1 MDYSHNDA
9 DLIKQPI
16 GYWSWAAYNA
26 VVSRTRAALEG
37 IGTSQPQWWVL
48 AQVAQAARTAQ
59 AGHAEGGRDRGEVS
73 RLLRNYLDTGPE
85 AMEAEIDRTISQG
98 WITEDAEG
106 RLVITAEGRAFHEK
120 AAALQAELWA
130 ERHAGISD
138 EEYLTTLK
146 VLQRFIHNTGGTA
159 WHH

>member
-1 MDYSHNDA
+1 MKYSHPDTE
-9 DLIKQPI
+9 LIKQPI
-16 GYWSWAAYNA
+16 GYWSWAASHA
-26 VVSRTRAALEG
+26 VVSRTRAALAG
-37 IGTSQPQWWVL
+37 LGTTQPQWWVL
-48 AQVAQAARTAQ
+48 AQVARADTVKT
-59 AGHAEGGRDRGEVS
+59 RDEVS
-73 RLLRNYLDTGPE
+73 RTLQGYLDVGAEPL
-85 AMEAEIDRTISQG
+85 AAEIDEVVTNG

-106 RLVITAEGRAFHEK
+106 RLEITAEGRAFYDK
-120 AAALQAELWA
+120 AAALQDELWA